1 MGNLFWLWQEGDMAF
16 KLKIQN
22 TANNEVLEIPFY
34 SAKIINPDNDAFVL
48 NSTSFEPT
56 KNSGIILYEDA
67 TAPLITL
74 LDKYSYDELDTY
86 IDETY
91 KAINLKKELTI
102 TIRWTKLTSM
112 SYTGKKGI
120 SVEIM
125 MPHRPDTL
133 GLTIIT
139 LAKGIETIGSSYG
152 YHWYKNCIPFI
163 DTVNKS
169 WGSVRDEVLIMDII
183 SPPGDWRYLLVKS
196 NKYKK
201 RGQYPYTEPYSYLE
215 GSTKFPDKFTKNDVG
230 KKIYNKTGILTD
242 KTGYEYV
249 FGEVYIPSYPDQ
261 NPDEDNGADNQPE
274 PDAPIQGD
282 GDTSSDAI
290 PDPPPLPNVDVTDTG
305 FVTVYN
311 PNVVEI
317 RQLAYFMW
325 SGDFVDL
332 IKKMFAE
339 PFSALISLKLIYV
352 PVTTGNSQIVWLGN
366 VETGV
371 SMKKVTQQFVD
382 VDMGTLTISEFFGS
396 FADYAPY
403 TKVQIFLPFIGYKDL
418 NVDEVM
424 NAVIHLRYR
433 IDVYSGACI
442 AFLTVT
448 KDIKSTKLNSILY
461 QFDGNC
467 STEIPFTSNDNSRY
481 VAAILN
487 ATTQGALS
495 LASSSSVSP
504 PKPQDPFV
512 KEPNT
517 ATFNLGSLAP
527 VANGML
533 DILSVKP
540 NIARSGS
547 LAGAIASMGVK
558 QPYVIIHRPIQHM
571 PANYQKYYG
580 IPLNLTRTLSELSGY
595 TVVSQV
601 FIESAG
607 ATDDEV
613 QMITTLLRN
622 GVIL

>member
-1 MGNLFWLWQEGDMAF
+1 MSNNLYMTIEHSGKTYKYPFFQVYSPYDRPPYMSRNNVVEDIIRTPNFKQYESDIVPFFSFLELPREVKTIPCSIDGSTGQLAIEIAGKNCNETFYRVALKYKSYTVRAQEPLNRVSSSVATATGLAF
-16 KLKIQN
+16 GYN
-22 TANNEVLEIPFY
+22 YAT
-34 SAKIINPDNDAFVL
+34 DTFVEAGGG
-48 NSTSFEPT
+48 TSFLIKDEMCNEIEQRFYYPDYGNDFYT
-56 KNSGIILYEDA
+56 NYQVPKYKYANDVPRNVRFASKYYPSGWSSA
-67 TAPLITL
+67 
-74 LDKYSYDELDTY
+74 SF
-86 IDETY
+86 
-91 KAINLKKELTI
+91 
-102 TIRWTKLTSM
+102 
-112 SYTGKKGI
+112 GI
-120 SVEIM
+120 SAQ
-125 MPHRPDTL
+125 L
-133 GLTIIT
+133 NGLQRNNN
-139 LAKGIETIGSSYG
+139 
-152 YHWYKNCIPFI
+152 YKF
-163 DTVNKS
+163 
-169 WGSVRDEVLIMDII
+169 L
-183 SPPGDWRYLLVKS
+183 
-196 NKYKK
+196 
-201 RGQYPYTEPYSYLE
+201 
-215 GSTKFPDKFTKNDVG
+215 
-230 KKIYNKTGILTD
+230 
-242 KTGYEYV
+242 
-249 FGEVYIPSYPDQ
+249 SYPNQ
-261 NPDEDNGADNQPE
+261 NPDGDNDDSGQVP
-274 PDAPIQGD
+274 PDTPIPGS

-290 PDPPPLPNVDVTDTG
+290 PDPPPKPTFDVTNTG
-305 FVTVYN
+305 FVTIYN
-311 PNVVEI
+311 PSVVEI
-317 RQLAYFMW
+317 RELAYFMW

-339 PFSALISLKLIYV
+339 PFGALISLKLMFV
-352 PVTTGNSQIVWLGN
+352 PVQSANKQNVWLGN
-366 VETGV
+366 VDTGV
-371 SMKKVTQQFVD
+371 QMNKVSEQFVD
-382 VDMGTLTISEFFGS
+382 VDMGTLTISEFFSS

-467 STEIPFTSNDNSRY
+467 SMEIPFTSNDNSRY

-517 ATFNLGSLAP
+517 ASFNLGSLAP

-540 NIARSGS
+540 NVARSGS

-580 IPLNLTRTLSELSGY
+580 IPLNLTRTMSELSGY

-607 ATDDEV
+607 ATDEEV

>member
-1 MGNLFWLWQEGDMAF
+1 MGQTITFELNGKTYLYPYVTVNTPNKNFWGD
-16 KLKIQN
+16 
-22 TANNEVLEIPFY
+22 
-34 SAKIINPDNDAFVL
+34 SKIIRGDFISLFDFLELEKKSYSNNIKVNGVSGIIRVTQYNYEEGTTVWHGEITCAGNSINFASKPDNDVFTPVPAIHYSDSAITYNYYLKEWGYRQGPQSFKTKIDGKV
-48 NSTSFEPT
+48 NSLMCYYNKDSLYGNGVPESDERNL
-56 KNSGIILYEDA
+56 KANILYKARYFASNLADYY
-67 TAPLITL
+67 TSRFFRDSNLTRFMNG
-74 LDKYSYDELDTY
+74 LDYVPPTY
-86 IDETY
+86 P
-91 KAINLKKELTI
+91 N
-102 TIRWTKLTSM
+102 
-112 SYTGKKGI
+112 
-120 SVEIM
+120 
-125 MPHRPDTL
+125 
-133 GLTIIT
+133 
-139 LAKGIETIGSSYG
+139 
-152 YHWYKNCIPFI
+152 
-163 DTVNKS
+163 
-169 WGSVRDEVLIMDII
+169 
-183 SPPGDWRYLLVKS
+183 
-196 NKYKK
+196 
-201 RGQYPYTEPYSYLE
+201 
-215 GSTKFPDKFTKNDVG
+215 
-230 KKIYNKTGILTD
+230 
-242 KTGYEYV
+242 
-249 FGEVYIPSYPDQ
+249 Q
-261 NPDEDNGADNQPE
+261 NPDGDDDTDGQPE
-274 PDAPIQGD
+274 QDAPVPGD
-282 GDTSSDAI
+282 GDTSSEAI

-311 PNVVEI
+311 PNVIEI

-339 PFSALISLKLIYV
+339 PFSALISLKLIYA
-352 PVTTGNSQIVWLGN
+352 PVITGNNQVVWLGN

-371 SMKKVTQQFVD
+371 SMKKVTQQFID
-382 VDMGTLTISEFFGS
+382 IDMGKLTISEFFGS

-424 NAVIHLRYR
+424 NAIIHLRYR

-442 AFLTVT
+442 AFLTIT

-467 STEIPFTSNDNSRY
+467 SMEIPFTSNDNSRY

-517 ATFNLGSLAP
+517 ASFNLGSLAP

-540 NIARSGS
+540 NVARSGS

-607 ATDDEV
+607 ATDEEV
-613 QMITTLLRN
+613 QMITTLLRS